1 MHRPVLVAVLATFP
15 AALPIALLAV
25 RAPVPL
31 IALAMFG
38 SGIAAD
44 VFGVLW
50 ATTLQR
56 EVPEA
61 ALSRVSSYDWFGSL
75 AFAPLGLLVAGPVAA
90 HLGVGRALAGC
101 AALIVLA
108 TAAALLSPQVRG
120 LRAPRAAPGGEA
132 PDGP

>member
-1 MHRPVLVAVLATFP
+1 MTATPEP
-15 AALPIALLAV
+15 APPHPSPTLTALPAG
-25 RAPVPL
+25 PP
-31 IALAMFG
+31 
-38 SGIAAD
+38 
-44 VFGVLW
+44 
-50 ATTLQR
+50 LQR

-90 HLGVGRALAGC
+90 HLGVSRALAGC

-120 LRAPRAAPGGEA
+120 LRAPRPAPGGEA
-132 PDGP
+132 PDGS